1 MRFCPSPCFLLFLRF
16 PSFSPLH
23 SQRFSQHFL
32 GGVDASRQAALES
45 AMRKAAWYCLTF
57 LPCVTLPAASVVYFL
72 IDDLQ
77 GETRQWA
84 ELLNLAFAISGLL
97 AMPLWSRYM
106 DTEKSERLARWLGID
121 PRDL

>member
-1 MRFCPSPCFLLFLRF
+1 M
-16 PSFSPLH
+16 
-23 SQRFSQHFL
+23 
-32 GGVDASRQAALES
+32 DASRQAALES